1 MHEILIAIAIFAAL
15 IVAYVLS
22 QRLYGWLPESQ
33 REEDTHQVVRSLA
46 GLFVVMTSLVLGL
59 MLNAAK
65 TTFEQVDQNVHAFAT
80 DLILFDRTLL
90 LYGPDANDTRQSL
103 LVYAKRAAND
113 GHIANPDKGD
123 RIAEENL
130 NAVGRAL
137 RTIQPKDAE
146 HIARWQDALTQY
158 HKIVERRWTLVEQS
172 EGTIPSPMIVMLV
185 LWLMLIFASFG
196 YRAPRNAVTVTSF
209 VGSAALIAGAI
220 YLIIDMDVP
229 FSGPIQVSA
238 KPLQRVVAE
247 IQRQ

>member
-1 MHEILIAIAIFAAL
+1 MHEILVAASIFVCLIA
-15 IVAYVLS
+15 AYFVS

-46 GLFVVMTSLVLGL
+46 GLFVLMTSLLLGL
-59 MLNAAK
+59 MLNSARN
-65 TTFEQVDQNVHAFAT
+65 TFEQVDQNVHAFAT

-90 LYGPDANDTRQSL
+90 LYGPEANDTRQSL

-113 GHIANPDKGD
+113 GHIANPDEGD
-123 RIAEENL
+123 RVAEENL
-130 NAVGRAL
+130 NAVGRSL
-137 RTIQPKDAE
+137 RAIQPKDAE

-172 EGTIPSPMIVMLV
+172 EGTIPAPMIVMLTA
-185 LWLMLIFASFG
+185 WLVLIFASFG
-196 YRAPRNAVTVTSF
+196 YRAPRNAVTITSF
-209 VGSAALIAGAI
+209 VGSAALIAAAI

-238 KPLQRVVAE
+238 KPLQRVVLE

>member
-1 MHEILIAIAIFAAL
+1 MHEILIAVAIFAAL

-46 GLFVVMTSLVLGL
+46 GLFVVMASLVLGL
-59 MLNAAK
+59 MLNSAK
-65 TTFEQVDQNVHAFAT
+65 TTFEGVDHNVHAFAT
-80 DLILFDRTLL
+80 DLILFDRTLQ
-90 LYGPDANDTRQSL
+90 LYGPEASDTRQNL
-103 LVYAKRAAND
+103 LAYVKRAAND
-113 GHIANPDKGD
+113 GHVTNPDQGD

-130 NAVGRAL
+130 NAIGRSL
-137 RTIQPKDAE
+137 RAIHPLDPE
-146 HIARWQDALTQY
+146 HLARWQDSLNQY

-172 EGTIPSPMIVMLV
+172 EGTIPAPMIVMLV

-196 YRAPRNAVTVTSF
+196 YRAPRNMVTITSF

-229 FSGPIQVSA
+229 FSGPIHVSA
-238 KPLQRVVAE
+238 KPLERVVVE